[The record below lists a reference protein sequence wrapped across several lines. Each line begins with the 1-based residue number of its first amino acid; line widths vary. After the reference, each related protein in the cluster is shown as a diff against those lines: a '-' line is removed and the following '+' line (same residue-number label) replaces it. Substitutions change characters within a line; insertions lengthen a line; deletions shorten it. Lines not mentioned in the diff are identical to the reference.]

1 MKHTVHDF
9 ALAALQGLL
18 ANPGGPVQASVQQGF
33 NLANCTHA
41 DVACVAYR
49 FADAMVAEQRRRA
62 DAGHGPTTPLPV
74 LNDGL

>member
-18 ANPGGPVQASVQQGF
+18 ANPGGPVQASAHQGF
-33 NLANCTHA
+33 NLVNCTHA
-41 DVACVAYR
+41 DVASLAYR

-62 DAGHGPTTPLPV
+62 DAEHGPVAPLPA
-74 LNDGL
+74 LNDGM